1 MSNARTYN
9 CGKELN
15 FYGSSTKTASSS
27 HYGAGDPIT
36 HDADR
41 GAAIPSKITLIDNP
55 GTLSFG
61 IHPCDESH
69 AGQHF
74 AAVDYRQR
82 SLFRTQVISDS
93 FYLTLMGLLSYLGVN
108 LPNSDKSDS
117 DAYRRCNLESLLG
130 LSWLTLRIQNLPKE
144 LIARRFYRHSLNII

>member
-1 MSNARTYN
+1 MSNTRTYN

-15 FYGSSTKTASSS
+15 FCGSSTKTVSSR
-27 HYGAGDPIT
+27 HYGAGDITT

-41 GAAIPSKITLIDNP
+41 GEVIPSKITLIANLS
-55 GTLSFG
+55 TLFFG
-61 IHPCDESH
+61 IHPCEESH

-74 AAVDYRQR
+74 SAVDYRQR

-93 FYLTLMGLLSYLGVN
+93 FYLTLVRLLSYLEIN
-108 LPNSDKSDS
+108 LSNSIKSDS
-117 DAYRRCNLESLLG
+117 DTYRRCNLESLLG

-144 LIARRFYRHSLNII
+144 LVARRFYRYGSNII